1 MKKMKMFRKLM
12 IGAAIGCL
20 LLTGCGSSASDS
32 SYSGNSYVMPVAS
45 TQAMDEYKGDYDY
58 GYYEDYAAEAEM
70 ALSENPAYS
79 AADASRPQTVDT
91 SRKLITTANVDI
103 ETKEFDRL
111 FQDVEDYVKANGG
124 YLESINT
131 YNGSRY
137 HGDIVERHANLTV
150 RIPAEKLD
158 AFMEEIGNAG
168 NITSRTQNVE
178 DITLTYVD
186 LEAHKRTLKE
196 EEERLNEFLR
206 NAETIED
213 MIYIEDRLSN
223 IRYQLESMESQLR
236 TYDNKINYS
245 TVYLNINEVVEYSPV
260 VYEEPSV
267 GQRMKEGFLDTVDD
281 IKEWFQD
288 FAVWF
293 VSNIIYLVIW
303 GLVIFALVK
312 WILYMASDKRAAR
325 KAAKLAKKQ
334 KAQYEAYQQSM
345 EKLSSVQ
352 SVTGDQGPDV
362 NDGNKE
368 SK

>member
-1 MKKMKMFRKLM
+1 MKNMKMFRKLM

-137 HGDIVERHANLTV
+137 H
-150 RIPAEKLD
+150 
-158 AFMEEIGNAG
+158 
-168 NITSRTQNVE
+168 
-178 DITLTYVD
+178 
-186 LEAHKRTLKE
+186 
-196 EEERLNEFLR
+196 
-206 NAETIED
+206 
-213 MIYIEDRLSN
+213 
-223 IRYQLESMESQLR
+223 
-236 TYDNKINYS
+236 
-245 TVYLNINEVVEYSPV
+245 
-260 VYEEPSV
+260 
-267 GQRMKEGFLDTVDD
+267 
-281 IKEWFQD
+281 
-288 FAVWF
+288 
-293 VSNIIYLVIW
+293 
-303 GLVIFALVK
+303 
-312 WILYMASDKRAAR
+312 
-325 KAAKLAKKQ
+325 
-334 KAQYEAYQQSM
+334 QQS
-345 EKLSSVQ
+345 L
-352 SVTGDQGPDV
+352 T
-362 NDGNKE
+362 
-368 SK
+368 